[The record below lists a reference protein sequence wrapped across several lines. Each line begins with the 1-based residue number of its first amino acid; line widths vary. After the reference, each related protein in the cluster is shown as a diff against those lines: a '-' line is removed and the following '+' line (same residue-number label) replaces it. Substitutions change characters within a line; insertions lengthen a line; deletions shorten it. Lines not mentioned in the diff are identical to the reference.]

1 VAAPLTLFIGW
12 PACVAGAQ
20 NLAAVPTMI
29 WRQKMAIADLR
40 SKVNALRG
48 NADGVR
54 ATVDRLQSSYP
65 SPYGQLPWT
74 STECVRVR
82 GGTPMTKCIALML
95 ALRPPRVHCV
105 AARFYRQL
113 IEQMET
119 RVRDYARQIEVR
131 CRPAPPARC

>member
-1 VAAPLTLFIGW
+1 VWTTSQSKVMWQPLTPIVTEL
-12 PACVAGAQ
+12 AGLIAAKQ

-74 STECVRVR
+74 STEYVGTRGETARKNASHSHWRCVRPSPLR
-82 GGTPMTKCIALML
+82 GC
-95 ALRPPRVHCV
+95 
-105 AARFYRQL
+105 
-113 IEQMET
+113 
-119 RVRDYARQIEVR
+119 
-131 CRPAPPARC
+131 